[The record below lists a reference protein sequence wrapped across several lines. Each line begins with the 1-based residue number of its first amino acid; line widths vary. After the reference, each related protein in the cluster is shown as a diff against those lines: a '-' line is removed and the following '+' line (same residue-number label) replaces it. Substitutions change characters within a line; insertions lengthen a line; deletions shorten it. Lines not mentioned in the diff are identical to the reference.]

1 MKRRSF
7 LSALAA
13 IPFVEA
19 LPVVSRKK
27 KTFFDDEAF
36 STAKLTEAVGLIP
49 KGARGGR
56 ITTWRLSPDGK
67 TYEVTRYEP
76 SKG

>member
-13 IPFVEA
+13 ISFVGA

-27 KTFFDDEAF
+27 KSIFDDEAF
-36 STAKLTEAVGLIP
+36 STAKLTEAVELIP
-49 KGARGGR
+49 KGVRVGR
-56 ITTWRLSPDGK
+56 ITTWRLSSDGK
-67 TYEVTRYEP
+67 THKVTRYQTT
-76 SKG
+76 KG